1 LSRRAHKQIKPFLV
15 VAVAFLGAIFTNM
28 KTLQYANVE
37 TFIVFRSS
45 TPLLIALLDYAFL
58 GRELPS
64 LRSWCSLLLL
74 LCGAF
79 GYVMYDA
86 DFEVSDSRGAAGEP
100 VTASWLGAAVVDALG
115 NLRRQSAGRLRWQ
128 RARRSHSC
136 RTWFCSQPWPPRR
149 ETPHQKIRTHWLT
162 R

>member
-1 LSRRAHKQIKPFLV
+1 MCTLALTPPRGGGIAGVVGRVASPRLVVVLTVSLRPNGREGLLRRVHKQIKPFLV

-45 TPLLIALLDYAFL
+45 TPLLIALLDYGFL

-64 LRSWCSLLLL
+64 LRSWCSLVLL
-74 LCGAF
+74 LCGAI

-86 DFEVSDSRGAAGEP
+86 NFEVRERS
-100 VTASWLGAAVVDALG
+100 
-115 NLRRQSAGRLRWQ
+115 
-128 RARRSHSC
+128 RAR
-136 RTWFCSQPWPPRR
+136 PW
-149 ETPHQKIRTHWLT
+149 
-162 R
+162 

>member
-1 LSRRAHKQIKPFLV
+1 
-15 VAVAFLGAIFTNM
+15 VAFLGAIFTNM

-74 LCGAF
+74 LCGAI

-86 DFEVSDSRGAAGEP
+86 NFEVRRSGVELGPATPAAGRPVIASCLEP
-100 VTASWLGAAVVDALG
+100 LWAM
-115 NLRRQSAGRLRWQ
+115 R
-128 RARRSHSC
+128 
-136 RTWFCSQPWPPRR
+136 
-149 ETPHQKIRTHWLT
+149 
-162 R
+162 